1 MRYYK
6 TIDSGYLV
14 LIGTGFGGEEITAEE
29 YHNITKV
36 ISDVPTAPDGH
47 AYRLKADLT
56 WELYEL
62 PVVFILPTQSVAI
75 PRSLAL
81 FNAGRSIP
89 AKIAM
94 IAITTSNSINVK
106 QDFLQVHLFDFSI

>member
-62 PVVFILPTQSVAI
+62 PVVEEELTAEEALAIILGGEV
-75 PRSLAL
+75 
-81 FNAGRSIP
+81 
-89 AKIAM
+89 
-94 IAITTSNSINVK
+94 
-106 QDFLQVHLFDFSI
+106 